1 MKRTTQLNYDT
12 FANLVNN
19 GDTIMWDNGDVAHVK
34 KLSDSIV
41 LEQDGVK
48 VPFTIERGFTI
59 EAYIFDEKR
68 AYYHVIERENSSA
81 FELMRTIV
89 IG

>member
-1 MKRTTQLNYDT
+1 MKRTTQFDYDT
-12 FANLVNN
+12 FAKLVNN
-19 GDTIMWDNGDVAHVK
+19 GDTIMWDNGDVAYVK

-41 LEQDGVK
+41 LEQAGAK

-68 AYYHVIERENSSA
+68 AYYHVVERENSSA
-81 FELMRTIV
+81 FEIMRTI
-89 IG
+89 IID